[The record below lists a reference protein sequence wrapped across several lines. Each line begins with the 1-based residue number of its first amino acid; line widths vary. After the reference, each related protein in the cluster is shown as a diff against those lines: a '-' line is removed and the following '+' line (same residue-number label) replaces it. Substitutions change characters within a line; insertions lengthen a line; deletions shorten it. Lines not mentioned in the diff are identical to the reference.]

1 MMKRKGVPGFLAGM
15 LCGAIIFGGGA
26 AYAASVIASP
36 STHHVTV
43 DGVPVSVEAYNIDGN
58 NYFQLRDL
66 ARLVG
71 FNVTWDNATRTV
83 EIHTDEGYTDP
94 EIPAEQPDHTA
105 LPGSSDD
112 GLYNIREEIVALTNA
127 LRREHG
133 LPALAMDDDL
143 MAAAQVRAEE
153 AAANLAYRHTRPDG
167 SDNDTVLW
175 HTGTLLMG
183 ENMGMKDLSGQSLAE
198 LAALQVDS
206 WEQSDGHCRNMLHT
220 IYHSMGTGV
229 AQDEYGMYYIVQ
241 LFAGG
246 DYMITGVDEPIL
258 P

>member
-1 MMKRKGVPGFLAGM
+1 MMKKKGVSGFLVGM
-15 LCGAIIFGGGA
+15 LCGAVVFGGGV
-26 AYAASVIASP
+26 AYAANVIASP

-71 FNVTWDNATRTV
+71 FSVTWDNATRTV
-83 EIHTDEGYTDP
+83 EIDTDADYSEL
-94 EIPAEQPDHTA
+94 EQPATTTTPDAGMDTD
-105 LPGSSDD
+105 LDS
-112 GLYNIREEIVALTNA
+112 IREEIVALTNA
-127 LRREHG
+127 LRKEHG

-198 LAALQVDS
+198 LAELQVDS

-229 AQDEYGMYYIVQ
+229 AQDEYGMYYVVQ

>member
-1 MMKRKGVPGFLAGM
+1 MKRKSVSGFLVGM
-15 LCGAIIFGGGA
+15 LCGAVVFGGGA

-43 DGVPVSVEAYNIDGN
+43 DGVPVSVKAYNIDGN

-83 EIHTDEGYTDP
+83 EIDTDAGDSEAELPT
-94 EIPAEQPDHTA
+94 EQPETA
-105 LPGSSDD
+105 TTPDVGTVTDLDSV
-112 GLYNIREEIVALTNA
+112 REEIVERTNA
-127 LRREHG
+127 LRKENG
-133 LPALAMDDDL
+133 LPALTMDDDR

-153 AAANLAYRHTRPDG
+153 AAANLAYRHERPDG
-167 SDNDTVLW
+167 SDNDTVLQ

-183 ENMGMKDLSGQSLAE
+183 ENMGMKDLSGQSLDE
-198 LAALQVDS
+198 LAGLQVDS

-246 DYMITGVDEPIL
+246 DYTITGVDDPIL